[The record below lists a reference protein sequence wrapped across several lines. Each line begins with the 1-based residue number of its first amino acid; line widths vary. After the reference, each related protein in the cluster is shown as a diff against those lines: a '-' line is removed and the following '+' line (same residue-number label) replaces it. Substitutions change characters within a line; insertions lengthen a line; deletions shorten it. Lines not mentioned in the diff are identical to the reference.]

1 MIYYFTGTGNSQ
13 YIARELHKQLNED
26 YMSINTLIRNNNHSL
41 QNIQGTLVFVVLR
54 YEESGVICVVTL
66 GERFD
71 KLSDVVSD
79 NLLLSY
85 CIECVGMELLSKAYE
100 RVNQYVYEER
110 KMWLANYQF
119 LQTEDI
125 KKGLDAVKTTSVTW
139 KKGML
144 RPAKSVVL
152 RADYVEDRGKS
163 GCEHCSQCG
172 NVNCVFRK
180 QTINPNNLSKRSNTN
195 AVGKNVYSYGINQI
209 FGNNRKNEE

>member
-1 MIYYFTGTGNSQ
+1 MIQEYKCTIEYKD
-13 YIARELHKQLNED
+13 IM
-26 YMSINTLIRNNNHSL
+26 MSEFMKRYHFETKDAEMVTAAVRFACKLIEVESV
-41 QNIQGTLVFVVLR
+41 IR

-110 KMWLANYQF
+110 KMWLTNYQF

-125 KKGLDAVKTTSVTW
+125 KKGLDEVKTTCVTW

-163 GCEHCSQCG
+163 GCEHCLQCG

-180 QTINPNNLSKRSNTN
+180 QTISPNNLSKRSNTN

-209 FGNNRKNEE
+209 FGNNRENEK